1 MVTTE
6 AARLL
11 GQQVRLRVGG
21 PATFVLL
28 EASSAVDVIRTVAQ
42 QRLGYK
48 NDRPT
53 FANSP
58 AILYSPT

>member
-6 AARLL
+6 AAQLL

-42 QRLGYK
+42 PLLSYK
-48 NDRPT
+48 NGRPT
-53 FANSP
+53 FANLP

>member
-1 MVTTE
+1 VVTTE

-11 GQQVRLRVGG
+11 SWQARLRVGG

-28 EASSAVDVIRTVAQ
+28 EASSAIDVIRTVAQ
-42 QRLGYK
+42 PLLSYK
-48 NDRPT
+48 NGRPT
-53 FANSP
+53 FANLP

>member
-1 MVTTE
+1 MVTSE
-6 AARLL
+6 VAQLL

-42 QRLGYK
+42 PLLSYK
-48 NDRPT
+48 NGRPT